1 MGRRQLNSP
10 GRVVAIITSVVA
22 AGLVVAIAMVSRSS
36 SADEG
41 RGLASSAAPSAPSAP
56 STTTSPLAAPTNS
69 AVVRV
74 KAPASA
80 ARPTPIPTPSPSSSP
95 TPNPTAEPFAS
106 DAAVQA
112 GIAAVDRLDARLPA
126 SVQVGVAV
134 QDRATGQLMVGQY
147 GDKQFYSA
155 SVVKLFLI
163 TELLHEKEAGE
174 IQLTS
179 TDTYLMRRALSASDD
194 AAMDSLWETFNGPQ
208 TLTELIDSLH
218 LTETTAP
225 TDTGE
230 WGETLITGR
239 DVIAVYD
246 DVLTRLTS
254 ADRDFVVGA
263 LGAATDH
270 GADGF
275 DQAFG
280 LLAPPR
286 RADVKAKQGWM
297 SYQSNYTLDTTGLLG
312 SDNRYVVAVLTTQSA
327 AAGWDSARSVDNEAV
342 AALLGSDTV

>member
-1 MGRRQLNSP
+1 MAL
-10 GRVVAIITSVVA
+10 ITAVVA
-22 AGLVVAIAMVSRSS
+22 AGLVVAIAMVSRGS

-41 RGLASSAAPSAPSAP
+41 QGLAVPATSAP
-56 STTTSPLAAPTNS
+56 STTPATAPSTTASPVTAPSNS
-69 AVVRV
+69 TAERV
-74 KAPASA
+74 KAPPSA
-80 ARPTPIPTPSPSSSP
+80 TRPTPSPSPSL
-95 TPNPTAEPFAS
+95 TAEPFAGDS
-106 DAAVQA
+106 AVQA

-126 SVQVGVAV
+126 SVQIGVAV
-134 QDRATGQLMVGQY
+134 QDRASGKLMVGQY

-163 TELLHEKEAGE
+163 TELLHQKESGE

-230 WGETLITGR
+230 WGETLVTAR

-246 DVLTRLTS
+246 DVLTRLTT

-263 LGAATDH
+263 LGAATDN

-327 AAGWDSARSVDNEAV
+327 AAGWDSARSVDNGAV
-342 AALLGSDTV
+342 AALFGSEA